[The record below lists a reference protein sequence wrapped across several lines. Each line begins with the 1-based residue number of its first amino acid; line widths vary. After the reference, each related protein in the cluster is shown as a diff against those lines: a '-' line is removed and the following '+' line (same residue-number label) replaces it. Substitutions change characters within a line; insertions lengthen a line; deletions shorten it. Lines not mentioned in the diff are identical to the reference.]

1 MKERIEMKYTQGF
14 YPIIGKENLSRD
26 IFSLTICCHEI
37 SSLAVPG
44 QFVHIAL
51 PGHSLRR
58 PISIS
63 SIDREAHTIRIIFA
77 VKGTGTKDLSCLNVG
92 NTIDIVGPL
101 GNGFTLLGKDKKVI
115 LIGGGIGT
123 PPMAAMASY
132 YGENAHVISGF
143 RDKTM
148 VILQDEFKRYTPNT
162 YVCTEDGSEGIKG
175 FVTMPLEELLK
186 KEHFDMVYACG
197 PIPMLKA
204 VALVTER
211 FDTPCEVSMEQH
223 MGCGIGAC
231 LVCTCKI
238 KTEHGIDFRHVC
250 KNGPVF
256 DAREVEW
263 NG

>member
-1 MKERIEMKYTQGF
+1 MKYTQGN
-14 YPIIGKENLSRD
+14 YPIIRKENLSKD
-26 IFSLTICCHEI
+26 IFSFTIYTPEI

-58 PISIS
+58 PISICE
-63 SIDREAHTIRIIFA
+63 IDKSAHTIRIVFA
-77 VKGTGTKDLSCLNVG
+77 VKGKGTTDLSTLNVG
-92 NTIDIVGPL
+92 STLDIIGPL
-101 GNGFTLLGKDKKVI
+101 GNGFTLLDKTSKVI

-123 PPMAAMASY
+123 PPMVGVASY
-132 YGENAHVISGF
+132 YKESATVISGY

-148 VILQDEFKRYTPNT
+148 VILQDEFKKLGCDT

-175 FVTMPLEELLK
+175 FVTMPLEELLQK
-186 KEHFDMVYACG
+186 DRYDKVYACG

-204 VALVTER
+204 VAQVCER
-211 FDTPCEVSMEQH
+211 YDTLCDVSMEQH

-238 KTEHGIDFRHVC
+238 KTEHGIDFKHVC

-256 DAREVEW
+256 DSREVEW

>member
-1 MKERIEMKYTQGF
+1 MKYTQGN
-14 YPIIGKENLSRD
+14 YPIIRKENLSKD
-26 IFSLTICCHEI
+26 IFSFTICTPEI

-58 PISIS
+58 PISICE
-63 SIDREAHTIRIIFA
+63 IDKAAHTIRIVFA
-77 VKGTGTKDLSCLNVG
+77 VKGKGTTDLSTLNVG
-92 NTIDIVGPL
+92 STLDIIGPL
-101 GNGFTLLGKDKKVI
+101 GNGFTLLDKTSKVI

-123 PPMAAMASY
+123 PPMVGVASY
-132 YGENAHVISGF
+132 YKESATVISGY

-148 VILQDEFKRYTPNT
+148 VILQDEFKKLGCDT

-175 FVTMPLEELLK
+175 FVTMPLEELLQK
-186 KEHFDMVYACG
+186 DRYDKVYACG

-204 VALVTER
+204 VAQVCER
-211 FDTPCEVSMEQH
+211 YDTLCDVSMEQH

-238 KTEHGIDFRHVC
+238 KTEHGIDFKHVC

-256 DAREVEW
+256 DSREVEW